1 MATVSEA
8 LQELSITEWVL
19 RGEPTDESEFKE
31 MFRKVTGADANG
43 SAIESADTSK
53 WGVTWKQVS
62 DKMTAIDAAAPM
74 KELRRQRDAKLAETD
89 WTALSDVTMADN
101 MKTYRQA
108 LRDLPASND
117 GKDASLASDGSLE
130 NVKWPQK
137 PA

>member
-8 LQELSITEWVL
+8 LSELGITEWVL
-19 RGEPTDESEFKE
+19 RGEPTKEDEFKD

-43 SAIESADTSK
+43 SAIESDDTSK
-53 WGVTWKQVS
+53 WGVTWKQIS

-74 KELRRQRDAKLAETD
+74 KELRLQRDAKLLETD
-89 WTALSDVTMADN
+89 WYALSDVTMTDN

-108 LRDLPASND
+108 LRDLPAHKD
-117 GKDASLASDGSLE
+117 GKDATLKDGVLE
-130 NVKWPQK
+130 NVTWPQK

>member
-8 LQELSITEWVL
+8 LGELGIKEWVL
-19 RGEPTDESEFKE
+19 RGEPTKESEFKE
-31 MFRKVTGADANG
+31 MFRKVTGADENG

-62 DKMTAIDAAAPM
+62 DKMTAIEAAAPM

-89 WTALSDVTMADN
+89 WTALSDVTLSDN

-108 LRDLPASND
+108 LRDLPASAD
-117 GKDASLASDGSLE
+117 GKDASLKDGVLE
-130 NVKWPQK
+130 NVKWPLK
-137 PA
+137 PTS

>member
-1 MATVSEA
+1 MATVGEA
-8 LQELSITEWVL
+8 LQELSIKEWVL
-19 RGEPTDESEFKE
+19 RGEPTNETEFKE
-31 MFRKVTGADANG
+31 MFRKVTGADESG

-74 KELRRQRDAKLAETD
+74 KELRRQRDAKLVETD
-89 WTALSDVTMADN
+89 WTALADVTMADN

-117 GKDASLASDGSLE
+117 GKNASLGSDGSLE